1 MAGGITTT
9 GAGAGFEPLQPLS
22 SSVRNT
28 LFSAVIRTEGSINLL
43 YSFIVQGLV
52 FTSGSSIGD
61 PDCAEYIQGL
71 LLTVQ
76 QPFGGISGLSLGLK
90 VMAELV
96 TGVFLV
102 IKCHRKPG
110 KGQQADRAIH
120 NQHDIT

>member
-1 MAGGITTT
+1 M
-9 GAGAGFEPLQPLS
+9 
-22 SSVRNT
+22 
-28 LFSAVIRTEGSINLL
+28 
-43 YSFIVQGLV
+43 QGLV
-52 FTSGSSIGD
+52 FTPGGSIGN

-90 VMAELV
+90 VLTELV

-102 IKCHRKPG
+102 IKRHRKPG
-110 KGQQADRAIH
+110 KGQHADHAIH

>member
-1 MAGGITTT
+1 M
-9 GAGAGFEPLQPLS
+9 
-22 SSVRNT
+22 
-28 LFSAVIRTEGSINLL
+28 
-43 YSFIVQGLV
+43 YSFIVQGLS
-52 FTSGSSIGD
+52 FTPGGSISH

-90 VMAELV
+90 VLAELV

-102 IKCHRKPG
+102 IKRHRKPG
-110 KGQQADRAIH
+110 KGQQADRAVH